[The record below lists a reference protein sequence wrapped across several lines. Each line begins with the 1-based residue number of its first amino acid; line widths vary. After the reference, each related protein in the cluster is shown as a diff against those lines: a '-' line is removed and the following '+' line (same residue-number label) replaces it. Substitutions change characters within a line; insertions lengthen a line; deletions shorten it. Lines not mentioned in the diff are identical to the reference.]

1 MLALLF
7 PNSIKKETE
16 KGMCFTVH
24 LNVFCCCLLQKLWFI
39 VNVWNVELY
48 SVILMMESNKA
59 CHYMPHGHS
68 LYHKANTKTWNYAPA
83 EILWLSPSTLAW
95 VSRAKHLP
103 AWSRPQNIFSLW
115 LLSRNLFVFFF
126 FFCGESIWLNIKT
139 RKDVQRSTYRQVMY
153 KPSLLHG
160 GEKTLFGRL

>member
-1 MLALLF
+1 MPILHGFIAVLYLSLERKTYYLPLMNACIAF

-16 KGMCFTVH
+16 KGMCLTVH

-126 FFCGESIWLNIKT
+126 FVV
-139 RKDVQRSTYRQVMY
+139 RVYD
-153 KPSLLHG
+153 
-160 GEKTLFGRL
+160 

>member
-7 PNSIKKETE
+7 QIKLKKKQK
-16 KGMCFTVH
+16 KGMCLTVL
-24 LNVFCCCLLQKLWFI
+24 LNVFCCCLLQMLWFI
-39 VNVWNVELY
+39 VNVWNVESY
-48 SVILMMESNKA
+48 SVILMIESNKA

-103 AWSRPQNIFSLW
+103 AWSRPQNSLSMVALKKSLW
-115 LLSRNLFVFFF
+115 V
-126 FFCGESIWLNIKT
+126 FCGKNIWLNIKT
-139 RKDVQRSTYRQVMY
+139 RKDVQHSIYNIYIY
-153 KPSLLHG
+153 KPALLHG